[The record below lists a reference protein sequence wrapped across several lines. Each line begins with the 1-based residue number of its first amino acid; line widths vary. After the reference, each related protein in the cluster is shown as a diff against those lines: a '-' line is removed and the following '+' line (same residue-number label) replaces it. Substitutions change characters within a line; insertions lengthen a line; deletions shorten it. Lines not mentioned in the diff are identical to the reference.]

1 MNMGTNSGR
10 PGCQDLFEL
19 FALMRDGSMEAF
31 DRFYGQAAP
40 LVMGI
45 AGKLLGGDRMEMEDV
60 CHDVLLTVIS
70 QPEKYSPERGSV
82 EAWLAVL
89 TKSRCM
95 DRLRKRR
102 RIVLEQREAPFEQRY
117 AWAGETALPEQRVMA
132 KMEGEALRQ
141 ALSELDGVQRRTLAE
156 VYYSHRT
163 RKELAE
169 AWQVPVGT
177 IKSRV
182 RYGLNHLSKA
192 MERLGWSNS
201 SKGGG

>member
-1 MNMGTNSGR
+1 MSTVPGRSGR
-10 PGCQDLFEL
+10 EELFEL
-19 FALMRDGSMEAF
+19 FSLMREGSAEAF

-40 LVMGI
+40 FVMGI

-60 CHDVLLTVIS
+60 CHDVLLTVIT

-102 RIVLEQREAPFEQRY
+102 RIVLEPRETPFEQRL
-117 AWAGETALPEQRVMA
+117 AWAGEAAALPEQRVLA

-141 ALSELDGVQRRTLAE
+141 ALAELDGVQRRTLAE
-156 VYYSHRT
+156 VYYSRRT

-169 AWQVPVGT
+169 AWQVPEGT
-177 IKSRV
+177 VKSRV
-182 RYGLNHLSKA
+182 RYGLSHLHKA
-192 MERLGWSNS
+192 MERLGWSNG
-201 SKGGG
+201 SKGES

>member
-1 MNMGTNSGR
+1 MGTSSDRSGR
-10 PGCQDLFEL
+10 EDLFQL
-19 FALMRDGSMEAF
+19 FTLMREGSMEAF
-31 DRFYGQAAP
+31 DRFYEQAAP

-60 CHDVLLTVIS
+60 CHDVLLTVIM
-70 QPEKYSPERGSV
+70 QPNKYSPERGSV

-89 TKSRCM
+89 TKSRCV
-95 DRLRKRR
+95 DRLRKRQ
-102 RIVLEQREAPFEQRY
+102 RIVLEQRDAPFERRL
-117 AWAGETALPEQRVMA
+117 AWAGEAALPEQRVLA

-141 ALSELDGVQRRTLAE
+141 ALAELDGVQRRTLAE

-169 AWQVPVGT
+169 EWQVPVGT
-177 IKSRV
+177 VKSRV
-182 RYGLNHLSKA
+182 RYGLNHLAKA
-192 MERLGWSNS
+192 MERLGWTNG

>member
-1 MNMGTNSGR
+1 MNMGTIPGRSGR
-10 PGCQDLFEL
+10 EDLFEQ
-19 FALMRDGSMEAF
+19 FALMREGSMEAF
-31 DRFYGQAAP
+31 DRFYRQAAP
-40 LVMGI
+40 FVMGI
-45 AGKLLGGDRMEMEDV
+45 AGKLLGGDRMETEDV

-70 QPEKYSPERGSV
+70 QPEKYCPERGSV

-102 RIVLEQREAPFEQRY
+102 RIVLEQRESPFEQRL
-117 AWAGETALPEQRVMA
+117 AWAGEAALPEQRVLA

-141 ALSELDGVQRRTLAE
+141 ALAELDGAQRRTLAE
-156 VYYSHRT
+156 VYYGDRT

-177 IKSRV
+177 VKSRV
-182 RYGLNHLSKA
+182 RYGLNHLHKA
-192 MERLGWSNS
+192 MERLGWSS
-201 SKGGG
+201 GPKGGG